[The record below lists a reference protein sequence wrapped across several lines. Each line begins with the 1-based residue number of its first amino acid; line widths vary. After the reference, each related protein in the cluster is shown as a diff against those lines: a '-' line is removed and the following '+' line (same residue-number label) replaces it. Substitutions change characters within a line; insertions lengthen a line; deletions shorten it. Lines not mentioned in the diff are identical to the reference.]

1 MMVAFEAIFIRRSAY
16 EHAIIFLMET
26 TLDPEKQKQ
35 AKQYARITRRLWLV
49 DTAFSALYAI
59 AWLFLGW
66 SNSVRTWL
74 MTITTNDW
82 MLVALYVAIF
92 GSIFAIIN
100 LPLLYYSGFILP
112 HRFDQSNQSFKD
124 WVVDQLKGL
133 AIGIP
138 LGLLML
144 ELLYL
149 ALRLTGNS
157 WWLWVAGGLLLF
169 NVILS
174 NLAPVLIM
182 PLFNKYV
189 PLGDEHKELEERLLN
204 LAKRANTKVKGVFKF
219 DMSKRTKAAN
229 AALTGIGNT
238 RRIILGDTLINEFTL
253 DEIETVLAHELG
265 HQVHKDIPF
274 LIAFGTV
281 STTLSLFIASLV
293 LNSAVSYF
301 SFTSAAD
308 VAAFPALMLI
318 LGVYGLLTSPLDNA
332 ISRWRENMADDYALS
347 STKKG
352 EAFASA
358 FTRLA
363 NQNLGEIDPEKWV
376 VFMFYSHP
384 PLGERIEK
392 AKKFMAA

>member
-1 MMVAFEAIFIRRSAY
+1 M
-16 EHAIIFLMET
+16 T

-35 AKQYARITRRLWLV
+35 AKQYSRIRRRLWLV
-49 DTAFSALYAI
+49 DTLFSALYAF
-59 AWLFLGW
+59 AWLFFGW
-66 SNSVRTWL
+66 SISVRAWL
-74 MTITTNDW
+74 HQQITVNWSLTIGSEW
-82 MLVALYVAIF
+82 LLVALYIIIF
-92 GSIFAIIN
+92 GGVYAVIN
-100 LPLLYYSGFILP
+100 FPLGYYSGFILP

-124 WVVDQLKGL
+124 WVADQLKGL
-133 AIGIP
+133 AIGAP

-149 ALRLTGNS
+149 ALRLTGNA
-157 WWLWVAGGLLLF
+157 WWLWVAGGLLFF
-169 NVILS
+169 NVLIS

-189 PLGDEHKELEERLLN
+189 PLGDEHKELEQRLLD
-204 LAKRANTKVKGVFKF
+204 LARRANTKVKGVFKF

-229 AALTGIGNT
+229 AALTGLGNT
-238 RRIILGDTLINEFTL
+238 RRIILGDTLLHEFTL

-265 HQVHKDIPF
+265 HHVHKDIPF
-274 LIAFGTV
+274 LIAFGTL
-281 STTLSLFIASLV
+281 STTLSLFIASLA
-293 LNSAVSYF
+293 LNSAVSFF
-301 SFTSAAD
+301 SFTSTGD
-308 VAAFPALMLI
+308 IAAFPALMLI
-318 LGVYGLLTSPLDNA
+318 LSAYGLLTSPIDNA
-332 ISRWRENMADDYALS
+332 LSRWRENMADDYALS
-347 STKKG
+347 STNKG

-392 AKKFMAA
+392 AKRFADS

>member
-1 MMVAFEAIFIRRSAY
+1 MI
-16 EHAIIFLMET
+16 
-26 TLDPEKQKQ
+26 TLDLEKQKQ
-35 AKQYARITRRLWLV
+35 AKQYSRIKRRLWLA
-49 DTAFSALYAI
+49 DTLFSVFYTL

-66 SNSVRTWL
+66 SISLRQWL
-74 MTITTNDW
+74 ETITTNDW
-82 MLVALYVAIF
+82 LLVALYIVIF
-92 GSIFAIIN
+92 GGTYAVIS
-100 LPLLYYSGFILP
+100 LPLSYYSGFVLP
-112 HRFDQSNQSFKD
+112 HRFDQSNQSLKD
-124 WVVDQLKGL
+124 WVVDQVKGL
-133 AIGIP
+133 AIGAP

-149 ALRLTGNS
+149 ALRLTGDA

-169 NVILS
+169 NVLLS

-182 PLFNKYV
+182 PLFNKYI

-204 LAKRANTKVKGVFKF
+204 LAKRANTRVKGVFKF

-229 AALTGIGNT
+229 AALTGIGST

-265 HQVHKDIPF
+265 HHVHKDIPF
-274 LIAFGTV
+274 LIAFGTL
-281 STTLSLFIASLV
+281 STTLSLFIASLA
-293 LNSAVSYF
+293 LNFAVGYF
-301 SFTSAAD
+301 SFNSSAD
-308 VAAFPALMLI
+308 IAAFPALMLI
-318 LGVYGLLTSPLDNA
+318 LSAYGLLTSPIDNA
-332 ISRWRENMADDYALS
+332 VSRWRENMADDYALS

-392 AKKFMAA
+392 ARNFTTGAE

>member
-1 MMVAFEAIFIRRSAY
+1 M
-16 EHAIIFLMET
+16 T

-35 AKQYARITRRLWLV
+35 AKQYARIHRRLWLV
-49 DTAFSALYAI
+49 DTLFSAAYALV
-59 AWLFLGW
+59 WLFFGW
-66 SNSVRTWL
+66 SASLRAWL
-74 MTITTNDW
+74 MTITTNEW
-82 MLVALYVAIF
+82 LLVALYIAIF
-92 GSIFAIIN
+92 GGAFAIIN
-100 LPLLYYSGFILP
+100 LPLGYYSGFVLP

-133 AIGIP
+133 AIGVP

-149 ALRLTGNS
+149 ALRLTGDA

-189 PLGDEHKELEERLLN
+189 PLGDEHKELEERLLD
-204 LAKRANTKVKGVFKF
+204 LARRANTKVKGVFKF

-229 AALTGIGNT
+229 AALTGLGNT
-238 RRIILGDTLINEFTL
+238 RRIVLGDTLINEFTL

-265 HQVHKDIPF
+265 HHVHKDIPF
-274 LIAFGTV
+274 LIAFGTL
-281 STTLSLFIASLV
+281 STTLSLFIASLA
-293 LNSAVSYF
+293 LDSAVSFF
-301 SFTSAAD
+301 SFTSSAD
-308 VAAFPALMLI
+308 IAAFPALMLI
-318 LGVYGLLTSPLDNA
+318 LSAYGLLTSPLDNA
-332 ISRWRENMADDYALS
+332 VSRWRENMADDYALQ
-347 STKKG
+347 STGKN

-392 AKKFMAA
+392 AKKFIAA

>member
-1 MMVAFEAIFIRRSAY
+1 MNGYSLRFTLPSLAVYLQSLIFP
-16 EHAIIFLMET
+16 LV
-26 TLDPEKQKQ
+26 
-35 AKQYARITRRLWLV
+35 ITADL
-49 DTAFSALYAI
+49 S
-59 AWLFLGW
+59 
-66 SNSVRTWL
+66 
-74 MTITTNDW
+74 
-82 MLVALYVAIF
+82 
-92 GSIFAIIN
+92 
-100 LPLLYYSGFILP
+100 LP

-133 AIGIP
+133 AIGAP
-138 LGLLML
+138 LGLIMI
-144 ELLYL
+144 ELIYL

-169 NVILS
+169 NVLIA

-182 PLFNKYV
+182 PLFNKFV

-219 DMSKRTKAAN
+219 DMSKRTKSAN
-229 AALTGIGNT
+229 AALTGLGNT

-265 HQVHKDIPF
+265 HHVHKDIPF
-274 LIAFGTV
+274 LIAFGTL
-281 STTLSLFIASLV
+281 STTLGLFIASLA
-293 LNSAVSYF
+293 LDYAVSYF
-301 SFTSAAD
+301 SFTSIAD
-308 VAAFPALMLI
+308 IAAFPALMLI
-318 LGVYGLLTSPLDNA
+318 LGAYGLLTSPIDNA
-332 ISRWRENMADDYALS
+332 VSRWRENMADDYALS

-392 AKKFMAA
+392 AKRFHNRIIKTKKDLHNASPFYFSLFTFSPHQIAHQLHRHNCRTDNARSRVHAQHRRDAHHFQFCDI

>member
-1 MMVAFEAIFIRRSAY
+1 
-16 EHAIIFLMET
+16 
-26 TLDPEKQKQ
+26 
-35 AKQYARITRRLWLV
+35 
-49 DTAFSALYAI
+49 
-59 AWLFLGW
+59 
-66 SNSVRTWL
+66 
-74 MTITTNDW
+74 
-82 MLVALYVAIF
+82 
-92 GSIFAIIN
+92 
-100 LPLLYYSGFILP
+100 
-112 HRFDQSNQSFKD
+112 
-124 WVVDQLKGL
+124 VDQLKGL
-133 AIGIP
+133 AIGAP

-157 WWLWVAGGLLLF
+157 WWLWVAGGLFLF
-169 NVILS
+169 NVLIS

-182 PLFNKYV
+182 PLFNKFI
-189 PLGDEHKELEERLLN
+189 PLGDEHKELEERLLD

-229 AALTGIGNT
+229 AALTGLGNT
-238 RRIILGDTLINEFTL
+238 RRIILGDTLINEFSL

-265 HQVHKDIPF
+265 HHVHKDIPF
-274 LIAFGTV
+274 LIAFGTL
-281 STTLSLFIASLV
+281 STTLSLFIASLA
-293 LNSAVSYF
+293 LDSAVSFF

-308 VAAFPALMLI
+308 IAALPALMLI
-318 LGVYGLLTSPLDNA
+318 LSAYGLLTSPLDNA
-332 ISRWRENMADDYALS
+332 VSRWRENMADDYALQ
-347 STKKG
+347 STGKN

-392 AKKFMAA
+392 AKRFTVV

>member
-1 MMVAFEAIFIRRSAY
+1 FN
-16 EHAIIFLMET
+16 L
-26 TLDPEKQKQ
+26 TLPMTALDLEKQKQ
-35 AKQYARITRRLWLV
+35 AKEYSRINRRLWLV
-49 DTAFSALYAI
+49 DTLFGVAYAL

-66 SNSVRTWL
+66 SISLREWLHQLVTVQWSVTTGADWL
-74 MTITTNDW
+74 II
-82 MLVALYVAIF
+82 ALYVAVF
-92 GSIFAIIN
+92 GGISAIIN
-100 LPLLYYSGFILP
+100 LPLSYYSGFVLP
-112 HRFDQSNQSFKD
+112 HRFGQSNQSLKD
-124 WVVDQLKGL
+124 WLVDQVKGL
-133 AIGIP
+133 AIGAP
-138 LGLLML
+138 LGLIML
-144 ELLYL
+144 ELMYL
-149 ALRLTGNS
+149 ALRLTGDA

-169 NVILS
+169 NILVS

-189 PLGDEHKELEERLLN
+189 PLGEEHKELEERLLA
-204 LAKRANTKVKGVFKF
+204 LAERANTKVKGVFKF

-229 AALTGIGNT
+229 AALTGLGNT
-238 RRIILGDTLINEFTL
+238 RRIILGDTLITEFTL

-265 HQVHKDIPF
+265 HHVHKDIPF

-281 STTLSLFIASLV
+281 STTLSLFIASLA
-293 LNSAVSYF
+293 LDSAVSFF
-301 SFTSAAD
+301 SFTSPADIAAL
-308 VAAFPALMLI
+308 PALMLI
-318 LGVYGLLTSPLDNA
+318 LTAYGLLTSPVNNA

-347 STKKG
+347 STQKG

-392 AKKFMAA
+392 AKRFAA

>member
-1 MMVAFEAIFIRRSAY
+1 MQTV
-16 EHAIIFLMET
+16 
-26 TLDPEKQKQ
+26 LDPERQKQ
-35 AKQYARITRRLWLV
+35 AKQYARIRRRLWLV
-49 DTAFSALYAI
+49 DTAFSAIYAL

-66 SNSVRTWL
+66 SASLRQL
-74 MTITTNDW
+74 ITDNWSLTSEP
-82 MLVALYVAIF
+82 LIIALYVIIF
-92 GSIFAIIN
+92 GGIYSILT
-100 LPLLYYSGFILP
+100 LPLGYYSGFVLP
-112 HRFDQSNQSFKD
+112 HRFGQSNQSLKD
-124 WVVDQLKGL
+124 WIIDRIKGL
-133 AIGIP
+133 AIGAP

-149 ALRLTGNS
+149 ALRLTGDA
-157 WWLWVAGGLLLF
+157 WWLWAAGGLLLF

-238 RRIILGDTLINEFTL
+238 RRIILGDTLINEFTA

-265 HQVHKDIPF
+265 HHVHKDIPF
-274 LIAFGTV
+274 LIISGTLL
-281 STTLSLFIASLV
+281 TTLGLFIASLA
-293 LNSAVSYF
+293 LDSAVSYF
-301 SFTSAAD
+301 SFTSIAD
-308 VAAFPALMLI
+308 VAAFPALSLI
-318 LGVYGLLTSPLDNA
+318 LGAYGLLTQPLENA
-332 ISRWRENMADDYALS
+332 LSRWRENMADDYALT
-347 STKKG
+347 STGKH

-384 PLGERIEK
+384 PLGERIAK
-392 AKKFMAA
+392 AKSYSA

>member
-1 MMVAFEAIFIRRSAY
+1 
-16 EHAIIFLMET
+16 MET

-35 AKQYARITRRLWLV
+35 AKEYSRIRRRLWLV
-49 DTAFSALYAI
+49 DTVFSAVYAL
-59 AWLFLGW
+59 AWLFFGW
-66 SNSVRTWL
+66 SSSLRTWL
-74 MTITTNDW
+74 MTITTNEW
-82 MLVALYVAIF
+82 LLVAFYIIIF
-92 GSIFAIIN
+92 GGMFALIN
-100 LPLLYYSGFILP
+100 LPLFYYSGFVLP

-133 AIGIP
+133 AIGAP
-138 LGLLML
+138 LGLIMI
-144 ELLYL
+144 ELIYL
-149 ALRLTGNS
+149 ALRLTGDS

-169 NVILS
+169 NVLIA

-182 PLFNKYV
+182 PLFNKFV
-189 PLGDEHKELEERLLN
+189 PLGDEHKELEGRLLN
-204 LAKRANTKVKGVFKF
+204 LAKRANTKVKGVYKF

-229 AALTGIGNT
+229 AALTGLGNT

-265 HQVHKDIPF
+265 HHVHKDIPI
-274 LIAFGTV
+274 LIAFGTL
-281 STTLSLFIASLV
+281 STTLGLFIASLA
-293 LNSAVSYF
+293 LDYAVSYF
-301 SFTSAAD
+301 SFTSIAD
-308 VAAFPALMLI
+308 IAAFPALMLI
-318 LGVYGLLTSPLDNA
+318 LGAYGLLTSPIDNA
-332 ISRWRENMADDYALS
+332 VSRWRENMADDYALS

-392 AKKFMAA
+392 AKKFSAA

>member
-1 MMVAFEAIFIRRSAY
+1 M
-16 EHAIIFLMET
+16 T

-49 DTAFSALYAI
+49 DTIFSALYAI

-74 MTITTNDW
+74 MTITTNDS
-82 MLVALYVAIF
+82 MLIALYVAIF

-133 AIGIP
+133 AIGAP

-149 ALRLTGNS
+149 ALRLTGAA
-157 WWLWVAGGLLLF
+157 WWLWVTGGMLLF
-169 NVILS
+169 SVLIS

-182 PLFNKYV
+182 PLFNKFV
-189 PLGDEHKELEERLLN
+189 PLGDDHKELEERLLD

-219 DMSKRTKAAN
+219 DMSKRTKSAN

-238 RRIILGDTLINEFTL
+238 RRVVLGDTLINEFTP
-253 DEIETVLAHELG
+253 DEIESVLAHELG
-265 HQVHKDIPF
+265 HHVHRDILL
-274 LIAFGTV
+274 LITFGTL
-281 STTLSLFIASLV
+281 STLVGLFLASLAMNGV
-293 LNSAVSYF
+293 VASLGMAGVSDI
-301 SFTSAAD
+301 AG
-308 VAAFPALMLI
+308 FPALGLI
-318 LGVYGLLTSPLDNA
+318 LGVFGLVTTPLDNA
-332 ISRWRENMADDYALS
+332 ISRWRERLADAYALDV
-347 STKKG
+347 TGKKD
-352 EAFASA
+352 AFASA
-358 FTRLA
+358 FVRLA
-363 NQNLGEIDPEKWV
+363 NQNLGEVDPEKWV
-376 VFMFYSHP
+376 VWMFHSHP
-384 PLGERIEK
+384 PLAERIE
-392 AKKFMAA
+392 MARTWKD

>member
-1 MMVAFEAIFIRRSAY
+1 MQ
-16 EHAIIFLMET
+16 T
-26 TLDPEKQKQ
+26 TLDPERQKQ
-35 AKQYARITRRLWLV
+35 AKQYARIRRRLWLV
-49 DTAFSALYAI
+49 DTAFSAIYPL

-66 SNSVRTWL
+66 SITLREWV
-74 MTITTNDW
+74 TIFTDSWVLIT
-82 MLVALYVAIF
+82 ALYVIVF
-92 GSIFAIIN
+92 GGVYSLLT
-100 LPLLYYSGFILP
+100 LPLGYYSGFVLP
-112 HRFDQSNQSFKD
+112 HRFGQSNQSLKD
-124 WVVDQLKGL
+124 WIIDRIKGL
-133 AIGIP
+133 AIGAP

-144 ELLYL
+144 EMLYL
-149 ALRLTGNS
+149 ALRLTGDS
-157 WWLWVAGGLLLF
+157 WWLWAAGGLLLF

-204 LAKRANTKVKGVFKF
+204 LAKRANTKVRGVFKF

-265 HQVHKDIPF
+265 HHVHKDIPF
-274 LIAFGTV
+274 LIISGTLL
-281 STTLSLFIASLV
+281 TTLGLFIASLA
-293 LNSAVSYF
+293 LDFAVSYF
-301 SFTSAAD
+301 SFTSVAD
-308 VAAFPALMLI
+308 VAAFPALSLI
-318 LGVYGLLTSPLDNA
+318 LGVYGLLVQPLENA
-332 ISRWRENMADDYALS
+332 LSRWRENMADDYALE
-347 STKKG
+347 STGKN

-384 PLGERIEK
+384 PLGERIAK
-392 AKKFMAA
+392 AKQFAS